1 MLKRLFDIILSSIS
15 LIIFLPL
22 ILLFVLMVKLTSKG
36 PSIYVEK
43 RVGKDLKLFS
53 IYKIRTMYVNSTFK
67 SHLTYPNDS
76 RITKIGKF
84 LRKYKLDELP
94 QFFNILMGDMSFVGP
109 RPENQYFVN
118 FYNEKKK
125 RKIYTVRPGLTDFS
139 SIDFFDET
147 KFLKSYSNF
156 ENVYIKKILPIKQ
169 NNSIKYVKK
178 QSFIL
183 DIIIII
189 KTLVR
194 FLKIRSN

>member
-1 MLKRLFDIILSSIS
+1 MRVNEIAD
-15 LIIFLPL
+15 
-22 ILLFVLMVKLTSKG
+22 VEQVSK
-36 PSIYVEK
+36 
-43 RVGKDLKLFS
+43 
-53 IYKIRTMYVNSTFK
+53 
-67 SHLTYPNDS
+67 NDP

-84 LRKYKLDELP
+84 IRKTSMDELP